1 MVDPVHAAPSAP
13 AATPEPSPLLP
24 FDEASRQLRE
34 RLFGLRAKNAA
45 RCTLVTS
52 SPGIGKSEHT
62 LDLTSEIADEGYIV
76 LGGCSSRERR
86 DEMAA
91 RARKK
96 GISVVIIEGRGPQN
110 CPKYDNVDRATTL
123 GYDPAQSVCVRC
135 PLFPTNNPE
144 NGPCAYYVQH
154 DRAVAATRRRGKGK
168 ADVVFGTSDAI
179 VAHVRHGQMAADW
192 IVFDEEFHRQ
202 LVRDVTFD
210 AADLVRPVE
219 TPALQAGAAL
229 LAGALVKISSEKQE
243 ADHVVTRELARYVM
257 DEAGR
262 QEQSATQ
269 VLMDAIAGAP
279 DFSKGG
285 LYNIDDATWERV
297 PDRRLVQLCEE
308 ILREV
313 AMLGD
318 DSERAYRVRAACESS
333 GPPANAL
340 RWVFGFVSFEP
351 FEFKGRVV
359 ALDAYGASSLVAKYL
374 SVAENDPKEWG
385 VISVRARVAPGVTVR
400 HLTTFNGT
408 KKRMGDD
415 LRLRVAIDR
424 VILPELERATPRPK
438 NIALYT
444 WKRNEEVVAEG
455 LRTGGF
461 PPMFVKHFFM
471 DRGDDRMRACDTIL
485 VVGEP
490 RPNPN
495 ATLHRAN
502 AIEGGLRVV
511 EGDARLVPFVNAA
524 TTQELAQILHRTRPV
539 IPRSDNALNRI
550 MYWGRYPLPDEF
562 AGVTVDSRGPKLADA
577 EERRRVI
584 GRICRRTG
592 FWSSDLFLLV
602 HLWGR
607 RLDRVVAEAGQLFLG
622 DGIGVVDVLSYL
634 DSLFTT
640 PNTTAADETRPS
652 KTWNGSHGNTNTYIH
667 AVPLGEYGAKVIESL
682 RTNKGWRAAVEEECE
697 DVFGWEKRVVPASGP
712 GMSVRM
718 IVYGDVA
725 RAEALAAHRGEFAAL
740 VQTIGGVKA
749 SWRGTS

>member
-1 MVDPVHAAPSAP
+1 MGEKIAA
-13 AATPEPSPLLP
+13 
-24 FDEASRQLRE
+24 LRD
-34 RLFGLRAKNAA
+34 KDAA
-45 RCTLVTS
+45 RGSLVKS
-52 SPGIGKSEHT
+52 SPGVGKSEHT
-62 LDLTSEIADEGYIV
+62 LNLVLEVADDGYIV
-76 LGGCSSRERR
+76 LVGCSSRERR

-110 CPKYDNVDRATTL
+110 CPKYDNVDRATKL

-144 NGPCAYYVQH
+144 NGPCGYYVQH

-192 IVFDEEFHRQ
+192 IVFDEEFHRP
-202 LVRDVTFD
+202 LVREVTFD

-229 LAGALVKISSEKQE
+229 LAGVLVKISSEKQE
-243 ADHVVTRELARYVM
+243 TDHVVTRELARYVM

-262 QEQSATQ
+262 HEQSATQ

-285 LYNIDDATWERV
+285 LYNIDDETWERV
-297 PDRRLVQLCEE
+297 PDRRLVQLFEE
-308 ILREV
+308 VLREV

-318 DSERAYRVRAACESS
+318 DSERAYRVRATCESS
-333 GPPANAL
+333 GPPTNTL

-351 FEFKGRVV
+351 FEFTKRIV
-359 ALDAYGASSLVAKYL
+359 ALDAYGSSSLVSKYL
-374 SVAENDPKEWG
+374 GVDENDPKEWG

-424 VILPELERATPRPK
+424 VILPELERMSPRAK
-438 NIALYT
+438 DIALYT

-455 LRTGGF
+455 LRAGGF
-461 PPMFVKHFFM
+461 PPMFVKHFFQ

-485 VVGEP
+485 IVGEP

-495 ATLHRAN
+495 AMLHRAN

-511 EGDARLVPFVNAA
+511 EGDARLAPFVNAA

-539 IPRSDNALNRI
+539 IPRADNALNRI
-550 MYWGRYPLPDEF
+550 MYWGRFPLPDEF
-562 AGVTVDSRGPKLADA
+562 AGVAVDSRSPALARADQ
-577 EERRRVI
+577 RRRVI
-584 GRICRRTG
+584 ERICRQTG
-592 FWSSDLFLLV
+592 FWSSDLFLVV
-602 HLWGR
+602 HLYGR
-607 RLDRVVAEAGQLFLG
+607 RLDDLLSVTGQLLLCG
-622 DGIGVVDVLSYL
+622 ENIGCQQALYYIESI
-634 DSLFTT
+634 FTT
-640 PNTTAADETRPS
+640 DNETTADAVQSPGSRGVGETPT
-652 KTWNGSHGNTNTYIH
+652 KGYIH
-667 AVPLGEYGAKVIESL
+667 AVPLGPYGKAIMDAM
-682 RTNKGWRAAVEEECE
+682 RANKAWRRAVQEACE
-697 DVFGWEKRVVPASGP
+697 GTFFWTKQTVFLEGP
-712 GMSVRM
+712 GMRGAM
-718 IVYGDVA
+718 DVYGDVG
-725 RAEALAAHRGEFAAL
+725 RASALAAKRGEFAAL
-740 VQTIGGVKA
+740 VRMLGGMKRTWLGTA
-749 SWRGTS
+749 SDNS